1 MIPTTLKDWNF
12 VKTKVHDLSGIQN
25 YSPEIYYYQL
35 NNGVYYP
42 AVRVIDMMGIPE
54 PTNKKRI

>member
-25 YSPEIYYYQL
+25 YAPETYYYQL

-42 AVRVIDMMGIPE
+42 AVRVIDMLNTPE